1 MQLLSNQANNYECN
15 DVKNEQSENS
25 FRMQE
30 IGNHNMYLMKEND
43 NKLTKIKFLKEE
55 NINLYS
61 KYMNLRNVYE
71 IGVQENKLDEIEKKY
86 FIQNMQETLQIQNHK
101 TNSLM

>member
-1 MQLLSNQANNYECN
+1 MQQY
-15 DVKNEQSENS
+15 KNS
-25 FRMQE
+25 FRIQE
-30 IGNHNMYLMKEND
+30 LGNKNIYLMKEND
-43 NKLTKIKFLKEE
+43 NKLTTIKFLKEE

-71 IGVQENKLDEIEKKY
+71 IGVQENKLDEIDKKY